1 LIPEFVGRLPIIA
14 TLHDLTEEDLI
25 TILTRPRNALTK
37 QYQKLFAMEE
47 VKLSFTKA
55 ALTAVAKEAIR
66 RDAGARGMRAI
77 LESQML
83 DIMYEV
89 PFLPGVKECR
99 ITKEVIEK
107 SEPPLLT
114 YEEEQRTA

>member
-1 LIPEFVGRLPIIA
+1 MPTPS
-14 TLHDLTEEDLI
+14 
-25 TILTRPRNALTK
+25 
-37 QYQKLFAMEE
+37 Q
-47 VKLSFTKA
+47 LSFFDLATRYE
-55 ALTAVAKEAIR
+55 ALSHNGDPLEALAFHVPWEEFRPALEAVATEAIR

-77 LESQML
+77 LETAML

-107 SEPPLLT
+107 NEPPLLT
-114 YEEEQRTA
+114 YEEQKKSA